1 MQPAKA
7 PKTEPEGE
15 DEAQSLPKGFDYGS
29 LYNEDD
35 EDLQSSTNLSCLTG
49 SLCSGS
55 ESFAFKYQ
63 PAPVDSGSGNQE
75 ILWAY

>member
-1 MQPAKA
+1 MQGPGKA
-7 PKTEPEGE
+7 VPKTEPEGE
-15 DEAQSLPKGFDYGS
+15 DEAQSLNKGFDYGS
-29 LYNEDD
+29 LYNED
-35 EDLQSSTNLSCLTG
+35 ESSTSLSCLTG

-55 ESFAFKYQ
+55 ESFTFKYQ